1 MHVYSCTIIKEVTQV
16 SWPWRHAWS
25 RTIFGP
31 PLCHLVA
38 LQVGLRAHNKIFFK
52 LFEILVFI
60 TCLKDTQIFFWHSNS
75 TSTNEAQEMESYP
88 QNWYC
93 PAPMGL
99 GRMGGSMKTTPC
111 GPAPPSSEKPAMAYT
126 SSENWQKYD
135 IIVLLCKQDC
145 TPSRHYISFV
155 FGLSQHSLLDLHL
168 IKISINFLCLILLVW
183 G

>member
-1 MHVYSCTIIKEVTQV
+1 MHVQSCTIIKEVTQA
-16 SWPWRHAWS
+16 SWPWRHAWL

-38 LQVGLRAHNKIFFK
+38 LQVGLRAHNKIFSK

-99 GRMGGSMKTTPC
+99 GRMGGNMNNSMW
-111 GPAPPSSEKPAMAYT
+111 T
-126 SSENWQKYD
+126 SAHPLQKSRRWPTQVPRIGNSTI

-145 TPSRHYISFV
+145 TPSRHYINFV
-155 FGLSQHSLLDLHL
+155 FGLSQHSLLDLQL
-168 IKISINFLCLILLVW
+168 FI
-183 G
+183 